1 MALEADVLAKLACCQ
16 SESFISYVMPPF
28 VVMEALSFYSNSVPC
43 NRFIRAPIA
52 YD

>member
-1 MALEADVLAKLACCQ
+1 MALEADLLAKLARCQ

-28 VVMEALSFYSNSVPC
+28 VVMEALSFDSNSVPC
-43 NRFIRAPIA
+43 NRFIRATIA